1 MMEYENK
8 SGLAKNKHQVLT
20 EQEQNGGAGSTFPL
34 HFPAYLYEVEEVPW
48 GDCHDALAAARAA
61 PVDGVER
68 GVDVDHGVDHGL
80 AVPECA
86 LAQARH
92 LKGTKTC
99 MDPLTRN
106 FFSWLYRE

>member
-1 MMEYENK
+1 MEYENK

-34 HFPAYLYEVEEVPW
+34 HFPAYLYEVEEVPG
-48 GDCHDALAAARAA
+48 GDGHDALSAARAA

-80 AVPECA
+80 AVPEGSA

-92 LKGTKTC
+92 LQGTKTF
-99 MDPLTRN
+99 MNHGFAHRLQQP
-106 FFSWLYRE
+106 